1 MRPSG
6 TRLAIPTI
14 DVHAAGEPGRVLLG
28 SHLHV
33 RGATMADKFDYART
47 HLDWLRRLVL
57 REPRGYPAMCAVLVT
72 SPCDPRADVG
82 IIILEQAGFRPM
94 SGSNTMCAV
103 TALLETGVLPVPGG
117 RALPA
122 SGGSRQ
128 EIVIDTA
135 VGLVEVSATLD
146 AGKVTQVAIRNVPA
160 FVEVLDFPLEV
171 PHLGTIPVDVV
182 FGGQYFVQARA
193 TDAGVQLRPE
203 QARQI
208 TRAGALI
215 RAAAREQIPVKHP
228 DNPSICDI
236 ELAMLHGSS
245 DTPGV
250 SGRNAVVC
258 CNGAL
263 DFDDPQTWTGS
274 IDRSPCGTGT
284 CGRMAA
290 KHARGELGLRTPF
303 VHESILGTKFT
314 GHLEEVVMGHGKN
327 AVRPVI
333 AGQAWVTGM
342 GHLLFDDSDP
352 FPEGYTLADIWAP

>member
-1 MRPSG
+1 MRNDS
-6 TRLAIPTI
+6 TRLAIPVI

-33 RGATMADKFDYART
+33 RGTTMAERLDYART
-47 HLDWLRRLVL
+47 NLDWLRRIVL

-82 IIILEQAGFRPM
+82 IIVLEQAGFRPM

-103 TALLETGVLPVPGG
+103 TALLETG
-117 RALPA
+117 ALPA
-122 SGGSRQ
+122 PGAGSLR

-135 VGLVEVSATLD
+135 VGLIEVTATLD
-146 AGKVTQVAIRNVPA
+146 GGKVTDVAIRNVSA
-160 FVEVLDFPLEV
+160 FAEVLDYPLEV

-193 TDAGVQLRPE
+193 ADAGVELRPD
-203 QARQI
+203 QARKI

-236 ELAMLHGSS
+236 ELTMLHGTS

-258 CNGAL
+258 PNGVV
-263 DFDDPQTWTGS
+263 DFDNPETWTGS

-290 KHARGELGLRTPF
+290 KHARGELDLRTPF
-303 VHESILGTKFT
+303 VHESILGTTFT
-314 GHLEEVVMGHGKN
+314 GLLEEVVVGHAKN

-342 GHLLFDDSDP
+342 GNLLVDDSDP